1 MRCAAHPIRVLLR
14 AARTFGG
21 MQQSPKTDPSSPRQN
36 ERRLVERVLRHW
48 TQAAAGKRFPR
59 RNEID
64 PWMVGDDW
72 ANCVIIAVQSPV
84 QLSHFV
90 VAGENLAV
98 ALCATD
104 TLAGLLLS
112 HLPPVLSVRRCL
124 MVEGEATLRGVP
136 ILYRGVLLPLSDD
149 GFAIDH
155 VLGAANLRTQLSG
168 ETTTRIVRNRWI

>member
-1 MRCAAHPIRVLLR
+1 MVELPH
-14 AARTFGG
+14 
-21 MQQSPKTDPSSPRQN
+21 TDASSPRQK

-48 TQAAAGKRFPR
+48 TRAAAGKRFPR

-84 QLSHFV
+84 QLSHFFV
-90 VAGENLAV
+90 VGENLAV
-98 ALCATD
+98 ALCPTD

-124 MVEGEATLRGVP
+124 IVEGEATLRGVP
-136 ILYRGVLLPLSDD
+136 ILYRGALLPLSDD
-149 GFAIDH
+149 GLAIDH
-155 VLGAANLRTQLSG
+155 ILGAANLRTLVAG
-168 ETTTRIVRNRWI
+168 ETTPRIVRNRWI

>member
-1 MRCAAHPIRVLLR
+1 MYL
-14 AARTFGG
+14 GG
-21 MQQSPKTDPSSPRQN
+21 MQESSKTDASPLRQN
-36 ERRLVERVLRHW
+36 ERRLVERVLRYW
-48 TQAAAGKRFPR
+48 TRAAAGKRFPR

-64 PWMVGDDW
+64 PWMVGEDW

-98 ALCATD
+98 ALCPTD

-124 MVEGEATLRGVP
+124 ILEGEATLRGVP
-136 ILYRGVLLPLSDD
+136 ILYRGALLPLSDD
-149 GFAIDH
+149 GLAIDH
-155 VLGAANLRTQLSG
+155 VLGAANLRTLVAG
-168 ETTTRIVRNRWI
+168 EMTTRIVRNRWI

>member
-1 MRCAAHPIRVLLR
+1 
-14 AARTFGG
+14 
-21 MQQSPKTDPSSPRQN
+21 
-36 ERRLVERVLRHW
+36 
-48 TQAAAGKRFPR
+48 
-59 RNEID
+59 
-64 PWMVGDDW
+64 MVGDDW

-124 MVEGEATLRGVP
+124 MVEGEARLRDVP
-136 ILYRGVLLPLSDD
+136 ILYRGALLPLSDD
-149 GFAIDH
+149 GLAIDH
-155 VLGAANLRTQLSG
+155 VLGAANLRPQLAG